1 MRLRIWTIL
10 FLVTIPQFAWGQTD
24 TNPKLVNA
32 EAAAPKPSANS
43 YTVLGATAEQE
54 ALVRTQIRV
63 MQPGVYPLRVLLV
76 PHWKYIDTARIFHL
90 HVPAGYTSAMF
101 THLPSRSVFIDS
113 DRYVSD
119 DSLGYWLA
127 HELGHLAA
135 NSASENDADKAARDY
150 RKRLKDERKRDAH

>member
-1 MRLRIWTIL
+1 MKLRIWTTL
-10 FLVTIPQFAWGQTD
+10 FLVTIAQVAWGQTS

-32 EAAAPKPSANS
+32 EATEPSVNG
-43 YTVLGATAEQE
+43 YTVLGATFEQE
-54 ALVRTQIRV
+54 TLLRAQIRI
-63 MQPGVYPLRVLLV
+63 MQPDVYPLRVLFV
-76 PHWKYIDTARIFHL
+76 PHRKYVDTARTFRL

-119 DSLGYWLA
+119 DSLGYWVA

-135 NSASENDADKAARDY
+135 NSASESDADKAARDY
-150 RKRLKDERKRDAH
+150 RKHLKDAPKSHVH